1 MNRHFTA
8 LFAAFFLTVA
18 GVAYAESPNLE
29 PGEWQFEHVT
39 SVEGQEMIPP
49 QTDNVRQCV
58 TREDVASA
66 ENFLESGENCE
77 VQRLSVTRDQLS
89 YDMVCIEAGMR
100 VEMQAELNFAGT
112 RMHGEMRANLD
123 SPMGEM
129 LLLTRLS
136 GERIGDC

>member
-1 MNRHFTA
+1 MNRNFTA

-18 GVAYAESPNLE
+18 AVAYAEAPNLE

-39 SVEGQEMIPP
+39 SIEGQDMIRP
-49 QTDNVRQCV
+49 QTDHVRQCV

-66 ENFLESGENCE
+66 ENFLETGENCE